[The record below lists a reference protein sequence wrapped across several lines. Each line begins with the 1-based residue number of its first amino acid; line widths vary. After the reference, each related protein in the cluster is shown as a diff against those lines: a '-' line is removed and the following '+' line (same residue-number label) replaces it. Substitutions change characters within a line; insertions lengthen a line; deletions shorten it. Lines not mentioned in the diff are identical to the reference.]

1 MLMRATRRVG
11 GVCASLS
18 DDYGRTWSPAV
29 LTDIPNPNSGLDAA
43 RLADGRIVMACN
55 PTPAG
60 RTPLS
65 LLISKDNGETW
76 PWRRDVETEPGEY
89 SYPSVIQAADGTVH
103 IVYTYQRKQ
112 IYHLALDPDSW
123 IAA

>member
-1 MLMRATRRVG
+1 M
-11 GVCASLS
+11 
-18 DDYGRTWSPAV
+18 
-29 LTDIPNPNSGLDAA
+29 
-43 RLADGRIVMACN
+43 DGRIVLVCN

-65 LLISKDNGETW
+65 LLVSEDNGETW
-76 PWRRDVETEPGEY
+76 PQRRDVETEPGEY

-103 IVYTYQRKQ
+103 VVYTYQRKQ
-112 IYHLALDPDSW
+112 IYHLVLDPDSW